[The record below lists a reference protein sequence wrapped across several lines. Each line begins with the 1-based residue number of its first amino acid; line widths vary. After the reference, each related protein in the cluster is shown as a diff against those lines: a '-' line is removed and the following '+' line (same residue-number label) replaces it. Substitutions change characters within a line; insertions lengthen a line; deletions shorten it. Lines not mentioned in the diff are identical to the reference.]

1 MKIRCLVERE
11 GNRHVLRVEGIP
23 YTFERN
29 EHGHLIAEV
38 NNEEHIR
45 WMMRSTS
52 YQAYSPPKIIQ
63 EEVVSAAEV
72 SVNPIFQDGPGEY
85 GGLVLH
91 EPEPEQPEA
100 AEETPAP
107 KVRRLR
113 NPSRKK
119 R

>member
-38 NNEEHIR
+38 HNAEHIR

-52 YQAYSPPKIIQ
+52 YQAYSPPKIIR
-63 EEVVSAAEV
+63 EEVVSEV
-72 SVNPIFQDGPGEY
+72 AGADLTP
-85 GGLVLH
+85 
-91 EPEPEQPEA
+91 EPEPEQPEP

-113 NPSRKK
+113 NPSRRK

>member
-1 MKIRCLVERE
+1 MQIRCLVERE

-29 EHGHLIAEV
+29 ERGHLVTEV
-38 NNEEHIR
+38 TNYEHIK
-45 WMMRSTS
+45 WMMRSSS
-52 YQAYSPPKIIQ
+52 YAAYREPKVIHTG
-63 EEVVSAAEV
+63 VVSEV
-72 SVNPIFQDGPGEY
+72 AGED
-85 GGLVLH
+85 LAH

-100 AEETPAP
+100 TEEAPA
-107 KVRRLR
+107 KDVRHKLR